1 MTTPG
6 GARSGTRERLIDA
19 TERLLC
25 EGGFAAV
32 TTQSVARAAG
42 FAEGTLYRH
51 FESRDELVAA
61 TIRERLP
68 ADFEHLLDDMIQR
81 AGHGDI
87 EANVA
92 DFIRAA
98 MPFFTRIAPFVSML
112 AAHPPLAARHY
123 AAMREM
129 GKGPRYNHELL
140 AAYFR
145 EEQRLGRIR
154 LDIDPRAAAALVMG
168 MCFDHSLML
177 QLFGEDPSGL
187 TDDELPTTV
196 ASIVARGLHERTRD
210 LAGSQTQE

>member
-1 MTTPG
+1 MTVAG
-6 GARSGTRERLIDA
+6 GPQPSTRERLIDA

-61 TIRERLP
+61 AIRERLP
-68 ADFEHLLDDMIQR
+68 SAFDRLLDELIQR

-87 EANVA
+87 ESNVT
-92 DFIRAA
+92 DFIRGA

-112 AAHPPLAARHY
+112 AAHPPLAARHFE
-123 AAMREM
+123 AMRQR
-129 GKGPRYNHELL
+129 GTGPRHSHELL
-140 AAYFR
+140 AEYFR

-154 LDIDPRAAAALVMG
+154 PDIDPRAAAALVMG
-168 MCFDHSLML
+168 MCFEHSLML

-196 ASIVARGLHERTRD
+196 ASIIARGLHDPTRD
-210 LAGSQTQE
+210 LASRPRT